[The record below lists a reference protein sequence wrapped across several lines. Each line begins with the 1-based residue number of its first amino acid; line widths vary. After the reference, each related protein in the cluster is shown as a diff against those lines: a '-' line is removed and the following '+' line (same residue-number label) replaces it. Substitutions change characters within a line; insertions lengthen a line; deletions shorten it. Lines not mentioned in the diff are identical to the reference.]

1 MRVPE
6 PDIERGSWV
15 SAGTTLDY
23 QIEGAGP
30 PVLMLMGLGCPGE
43 GWRPQIDA
51 LKGTFRTIAPDQR
64 GTGRT
69 AQWRRPIRVPE
80 LARDALRLLDH
91 LGIERAHV
99 MGVSMGGMVSL
110 ELAGRWPERVDRLV
124 LGAAPVVANA
134 HVRLT
139 TLGIARDA
147 ALAFPRGGLR
157 AARDAVEA
165 AWRPLVFNGQLEG
178 EAARFVDEQMAAFD
192 DPRASYGVT
201 AQAAAVF
208 LHDASRWARRIRA
221 PTLVV
226 AGSHDRMIPAA
237 AVCRAA
243 QAVRGSRLVF
253 LEGAPHG
260 FNVTH
265 ADAFN
270 RLVLDFLTQA
280 LPGSGRDP
288 DRSDQMSR
296 S

>member
-1 MRVPE
+1 MRMPE
-6 PDIERGSWV
+6 ETVVRGSWV

-23 QIEGAGP
+23 QIEGEGP
-30 PVLMLMGLGCPGE
+30 PLLMLMGLGCPGE

-51 LKGTFRTIAPDQR
+51 FKGRFRTIAPDQR

-69 AQWRRPIRVPE
+69 AAWRRPIRVPQ
-80 LARDALRLLDH
+80 LARDAVRLLDH
-91 LGIERAHV
+91 LRLERVHLV
-99 MGVSMGGMVSL
+99 GVSMGGMVAL

-124 LGAAPVVANA
+124 LGAAPLVADA

-139 TLGIARDA
+139 TLGIAKEA
-147 ALAFPRGGLR
+147 ALAFARGGLR

-178 EAARFVDEQMAAFD
+178 EAKRFVEEQLRAYD
-192 DPRASYGVT
+192 DPEASYGVT

-208 LHDASRWARRIRA
+208 FHDASRWAKRIRA
-221 PTLVV
+221 PTLIL
-226 AGSHDRMIPAA
+226 AGSEDRMIPAA
-237 AVCRAA
+237 AVCRAG

-270 RLVLDFLTQA
+270 RLTLDFLTA
-280 LPGSGRDP
+280 PEGRVAG
-288 DRSDQMSR
+288 
-296 S
+296 